1 MQPIDGVWDCG
12 NQFLKHI
19 CFRLN
24 ILGFLRFEEM
34 PSTMVC
40 RFRQKRLDYVPGQGQ
55 QGTKMIN
62 EAEKD
67 PQHNIIIKG
76 ARVHNLKN
84 MDVAIPKNKLVVVT
98 GMSGSGKSSL
108 AFDTLYAEGQ
118 RRYVESLSAYARQF
132 LGRMNKP
139 DVDYIKGI
147 APAIAIEQKVIT
159 SNPRSTV
166 GTSTEIYDYLK
177 LLFSRIGKTISPVS
191 GGIVKKDT
199 VTDVINFVMGQPN
212 ETQVTVLCPLHPHNN
227 RSLKEELAVLMQ
239 KGFVRVEYAGK
250 LSRIEDLLQDMS
262 IIDDGAWL
270 AAEVNGDASQISS
283 LKSQISS
290 VRIVI
295 DRISKNEEDETISR
309 LGDSAQT
316 AFFEGKGDCYV
327 RYKLPDNHKEE
338 ERFFCDRFELDGIR
352 FEEPNPNFFS
362 FNNPYGACKRCE
374 GYGKVIGIDE
384 DLVIPDKSKSVYE
397 GAIAPWRGEKMR
409 EWNDVLVKNALKFD
423 FPIHRQYNQ
432 LSEAQ
437 QRLLWKGNNHFR
449 GLDSFFKELEEQTY
463 KIQYRVML
471 SRYRGKTTCPECK
484 GSRLREDASYVK
496 ISGKSITDIVLMPLD
511 KALAFFS
518 ALELNETDVKI
529 GKRLLTEITNRL
541 LFLNDVGLRYLT
553 LNRLSNTLS
562 GGESQR
568 INLATSLGSS
578 LVGSIY
584 VLDEPSIGL
593 HPRDTQRLISVLKS
607 LRDVGN
613 TVLVVEHEEEIMK
626 AADHIIDIGPE
637 AGTHGGHLVFSGTY
651 DEIIKDDNSLTGRYL
666 SGKEQIAIPKTRR
679 KWNDFIEIKG
689 ARENNLKHV
698 SAKFPLGV
706 LTVVTGVSGS
716 GKTSLVKRILAPALQ
731 KVLGNY
737 NGEQTGAYDAIE
749 GDYQKVEQV
758 ELVDQNPIGRS
769 SRSNPVTYVKA
780 WDEIRNLYAGQARA
794 KAAGLKP
801 SAFSF
806 NVEGGRCDVCQGEGE
821 VKIEMQFMADI
832 YLTCETCG
840 GKRFKQHILDITYK
854 DKSVADVLS
863 MTIEEAIEFFAKE
876 PKIVNRIKPLMDVGL
891 GYVQLGQ
898 SSNTLSGGEAQR
910 IKLASFLVKGNNANK
925 TLFIFDEPTTGL
937 HFADIKKLLKSFDAL
952 LDQGN
957 TIIVIEHNMDVIKC
971 ADWII
976 DIGPEGGDNGGKVV
990 FEGVPEDLIKKAD
1003 SYTGAFLKER
1013 F

>member
-1 MQPIDGVWDCG
+1 
-12 NQFLKHI
+12 
-19 CFRLN
+19 
-24 ILGFLRFEEM
+24 
-34 PSTMVC
+34 
-40 RFRQKRLDYVPGQGQ
+40 
-55 QGTKMIN
+55 MIK

-67 PQHNIIIKG
+67 PQHHIIIKG

-118 RRYVESLSAYARQF
+118 RRYVESLSSYARQF

-177 LLFSRIGKTISPVS
+177 LLFSRIGKTISPIS
-191 GGIVKKDT
+191 GGVVKKDS
-199 VTDVINFVMGQPN
+199 VTDVINFIMTLSD
-212 ETQVTVLCPLHPHNN
+212 ETQVTILCPLYPHNN

-239 KGFVRVEYAGK
+239 KGFVRVEFKGK
-250 LSRIEDLLQDMS
+250 LSKIEDLLEDMS
-262 IIDDGAWL
+262 IVDDGSWL
-270 AAEVNGDASQISS
+270 VEEMETEAVKSEELKVKGKSGKAKAGSKKPEAES
-283 LKSQISS
+283 LTPNHKSPVP

-295 DRISKNEEDETISR
+295 DRISKNEEDETFSR
-309 LGDSAQT
+309 LGDSIQT

-327 RYKLPDNHKEE
+327 RYQESDSSPEGSATGSNEV

-352 FEEPNPNFFS
+352 FEEPTPNFFS
-362 FNNPYGACKRCE
+362 FNNPYGACKKCE

-409 EWNDVLVKNALKFD
+409 EWNDKLVKNALKFD

-432 LSEAQ
+432 LTEKE
-437 QRLLWKGNNHFR
+437 QRLLWTGNSYFS
-449 GLDSFFKELEEQTY
+449 GLDEFFKEMEAQTY

-484 GSRLREDASYVK
+484 GSRLRQDASYVK
-496 ISGKSITDIVLMPLD
+496 VNGKSITDVVLMALD
-511 KALAFFS
+511 KAEEFFKTI
-518 ALELNETDVKI
+518 ELNETDAKI
-529 GKRLLTEITNRL
+529 GKRLLMEITNRL
-541 LFLNDVGLRYLT
+541 VFLNDVGLGYLT

-637 AGTHGGHLVFSGTY
+637 AGTHGGNLIFSGTY

-666 SGKEQIAIPKTRR
+666 SGKEEIAIPQSRR

-698 SAKFPLGV
+698 DAKFPLGV

-731 KVLGNY
+731 KTLGNY
-737 NGEQTGAYDAIE
+737 NGEQTGSYDSIE
-749 GDYQKVEQV
+749 GDYQKIEQV

-780 WDEIRNLYAGQARA
+780 WDEIRNLFAAQPVS

-832 YLTCETCG
+832 FLTCEACG
-840 GKRFKQHILDITYK
+840 GKRFKQHILDVTYH
-854 DKSVADVLS
+854 DKNVSEVLGL
-863 MTIEEAIEFFAKE
+863 TIEEALEFFNKE
-876 PKIVNRIKPLMDVGL
+876 PKIIAKIKPLMDVGL

-910 IKLASFLVKGNNANK
+910 IKLASFLVKGNNTHK

-971 ADWII
+971 ADWVI
-976 DIGPEGGDNGGKVV
+976 DIGPEGGDYGGKVI
-990 FEGVPEDLIKKAD
+990 FEGVPESLIKEKK
-1003 SYTGAFLKER
+1003 SYTGQFLKER

>member
-1 MQPIDGVWDCG
+1 
-12 NQFLKHI
+12 
-19 CFRLN
+19 
-24 ILGFLRFEEM
+24 
-34 PSTMVC
+34 
-40 RFRQKRLDYVPGQGQ
+40 
-55 QGTKMIN
+55 MIK

-67 PQHNIIIKG
+67 PQKHIIIKG
-76 ARVHNLKN
+76 TRVHNLKN
-84 MDVAIPKNKLVVVT
+84 LDVAIPKNKLVVVT

-118 RRYVESLSAYARQF
+118 RRYVESLSSYARQF

-191 GGIVKKDT
+191 GNLVKKDS
-199 VTDVINFVMGQPN
+199 VTDVINFIMSLPAD
-212 ETQVTVLCPLHPHNN
+212 TQVTILCPLYPHNN

-239 KGFVRVEYAGK
+239 KGFVRVEYLQK
-250 LSRIEDLLQDMS
+250 LSKIETLLEDMS
-262 IIDDGAWL
+262 IVDDGQWL
-270 AAEVNGDASQISS
+270 KDEVKGEKGKVKGGREKATGESEVSVHQA
-283 LKSQISS
+283 

-295 DRISKNEEDETISR
+295 DRITKNEEDETYSR
-309 LGDSAQT
+309 LADSIQT

-327 RYKLPDNHKEE
+327 RYQEPDAEKET
-338 ERFFCDRFELDGIR
+338 ERFFCDRFELDGIK
-352 FEEPNPNFFS
+352 FEEPTANFFS

-384 DLVIPDKSKSVYE
+384 DLVIPDKSKSIYE

-409 EWNDVLVKNALKFD
+409 EWNDSLIKSALKFD

-432 LSEAQ
+432 LTEKE
-437 QRLLWKGNNHFR
+437 QRLLWTGNKYFR
-449 GLDSFFKELEEQTY
+449 GLDEFFKEMEAQTY

-484 GSRLREDASYVK
+484 GSRLRQDASYVK
-496 ISGKSITDIVLMPLD
+496 IDGKSITDVVLMPLD
-511 KALAFFS
+511 KALDFFS
-518 ALELNETDVKI
+518 NLKLNETDVTV
-529 GKRLLTEITNRL
+529 GKRLLMEITNRL
-541 LFLNDVGLRYLT
+541 SFLNDVGLSYLT

-593 HPRDTQRLISVLKS
+593 HPRDTQRLITVLKS

-626 AADHIIDIGPE
+626 AADHIIDIGPA
-637 AGTHGGHLVFSGTY
+637 AGTHGGELIFTGTY

-666 SGKEQIAIPKTRR
+666 SGKEEIAIPEHRR
-679 KWNDFIEIKG
+679 KWHDYIGIKG
-689 ARENNLKHV
+689 GRENNLQHV
-698 SAKFPLGV
+698 DAKFPLGV

-731 KVLGNY
+731 KTLGNY
-737 NGEQTGAYDAIE
+737 SGEQTGSYDSIE
-749 GDYQKVEQV
+749 GDYAKIEQV

-780 WDEIRNLYAGQARA
+780 WDEIRNLYAAQPAS

-832 YLTCETCG
+832 FLTCETCG
-840 GKRFKQHILDITYK
+840 GKRFKQHILDITYNEK
-854 DKSVADVLS
+854 NVSEVLE
-863 MTIEEAIEFFAKE
+863 MTIDEGLEFFKKE
-876 PKIVNRIKPLMDVGL
+876 PKIIAKIKPLVDVGL

-910 IKLASFLVKGNNANK
+910 IKLASFLVKGNNTHK

-937 HFADIKKLLKSFDAL
+937 HFEDIKKLLKSFDAL
-952 LDQGN
+952 LDHGN

-971 ADWII
+971 ADWVI
-976 DIGPEGGDNGGKVV
+976 DIGPEGGDKGGKVV
-990 FEGVPEDLIKKAD
+990 FEGLPEDLIKVKD
-1003 SYTGAFLKER
+1003 SYTGKFLKER
-1013 F
+1013 FGAAK

>member
-1 MQPIDGVWDCG
+1 M
-12 NQFLKHI
+12 
-19 CFRLN
+19 
-24 ILGFLRFEEM
+24 
-34 PSTMVC
+34 SA
-40 RFRQKRLDYVPGQGQ
+40 
-55 QGTKMIN
+55 

-67 PQHNIIIKG
+67 PQKNIIIKG

-84 MDVAIPKNKLVVVT
+84 MDVAIPKNQLVVVT

-118 RRYVESLSAYARQF
+118 RRYVESLSSYARQF

-177 LLFSRIGKTISPVS
+177 LLYSRIGKTYSPVS
-191 GGIVKKDT
+191 GGVVKKDS
-199 VTDVINFVMGQPN
+199 VTDVINFIMALPDD
-212 ETQVTVLCPLHPHNN
+212 TQVTILAPLHPHND

-239 KGFVRVEYAGK
+239 KGFVRVEFHGK
-250 LSRIEDLLQDMS
+250 IERIESVLEDESIDNGS
-262 IIDDGAWL
+262 WIIDH
-270 AAEVNGDASQISS
+270 SS
-283 LKSQISS
+283 KSKNHELSTMNYEP
-290 VRIVI
+290 VRIVV
-295 DRISKNEEDETISR
+295 DRVTKNNEDETISR
-309 LGDSAQT
+309 LGDSIQT

-327 RYKLPDNHKEE
+327 RYIDGEE
-338 ERFFCDRFELDGIR
+338 EKEHFFCDRFELDDIK
-352 FEEPNPNFFS
+352 FEEPTPNFFS

-384 DLVIPDKSKSVYE
+384 DLVIPDKSKTIYE

-409 EWNDVLVKNALKFD
+409 EWNDELVKNSLKFD

-432 LSEAQ
+432 LTEKE
-437 QRLLWKGNNHFR
+437 QRLLWTGNKYFR
-449 GLDSFFKELEEQTY
+449 GLDEFFKEMEAQTY

-471 SRYRGKTTCPECK
+471 SRYRGKTTCPDCK
-484 GSRLREDASYVK
+484 GSRLRQDASYVK
-496 ISGKSITDIVLMPLD
+496 IDGKSITDVVLMPLD
-511 KALAFFS
+511 KALEFFNTIV
-518 ALELNETDVKI
+518 LNENDTKV
-529 GKRLLTEITNRL
+529 GKRLLMEITNRL
-541 LFLNDVGLRYLT
+541 VFLNDVGLSYLT

-593 HPRDTQRLISVLKS
+593 HPRDTQRLIGVLKS

-626 AADHIIDIGPE
+626 AADHIIDIGPA
-637 AGTHGGHLVFSGTY
+637 AGTHGGELIFSGTY
-651 DEIIKDDNSLTGRYL
+651 NDIIKDKNSLTGKYL
-666 SGKEQIAIPKTRR
+666 SGEEEISIPATRR
-679 KWNDFIEIKG
+679 KWHDFIEIKG
-689 ARENNLKHV
+689 ARENNLQHV
-698 SAKFPLGV
+698 TAKFPLGV

-731 KVLGNY
+731 KALGNY
-737 NGEQTGAYDAIE
+737 SGEQTGSYDSID
-749 GDYQKVEQV
+749 GDYQKIEQV
-758 ELVDQNPIGRS
+758 EMVDQNPIGRS

-780 WDEIRNLYAGQARA
+780 WDEIRNLYAAQPAA

-832 YLTCETCG
+832 FLTCEACDG
-840 GKRFKQHILDITYK
+840 HRFKQHILDVTYNEK
-854 DKSVADVLS
+854 NVAEVLHL
-863 MTIEEAIEFFAKE
+863 TIDEALEFFAKE
-876 PKIVNRIKPLMDVGL
+876 PKIIAKIKPLVDVGL

-910 IKLASFLVKGNNANK
+910 IKLASFLVKGNNTAK

-952 LDQGN
+952 LDHGN

-971 ADWII
+971 ADWVI
-976 DIGPEGGDNGGKVV
+976 DIGPEGGDRGGKVV
-990 FEGVPEDLIKKAD
+990 FEGVPEDLIKEKN
-1003 SYTGAFLKER
+1003 SYTGKFLKER

>member
-1 MQPIDGVWDCG
+1 
-12 NQFLKHI
+12 
-19 CFRLN
+19 
-24 ILGFLRFEEM
+24 
-34 PSTMVC
+34 
-40 RFRQKRLDYVPGQGQ
+40 
-55 QGTKMIN
+55 MIK

-67 PQHNIIIKG
+67 PQKHIIIKG
-76 ARVHNLKN
+76 TRVHNLKN
-84 MDVAIPKNKLVVVT
+84 LDVAIPKNKLVVVT

-118 RRYVESLSAYARQF
+118 RRYVESLSSYARQF

-177 LLFSRIGKTISPVS
+177 LLFSRIGKTISPIS
-191 GGIVKKDT
+191 GNLVKKDS
-199 VTDVINFVMGQPN
+199 VTDVINFIMSLPAD
-212 ETQVTVLCPLHPHNN
+212 TQVTILCPLYPHNN

-239 KGFVRVEYAGK
+239 KGFVRVEYLQK
-250 LSRIEDLLQDMS
+250 LSKIETLLEDMS
-262 IIDDGAWL
+262 IVDDGAWL
-270 AAEVNGDASQISS
+270 KEEVKDELKVKSS
-283 LKSQISS
+283 KAKGKKADVEPVTDNPQHIMQA

-295 DRISKNEEDETISR
+295 DRITKNEEDETVSR
-309 LGDSAQT
+309 LGDSIQT

-327 RYKLPDNHKEE
+327 RYQEPDAEKET
-338 ERFFCDRFELDGIR
+338 ERFFCDRFELDGIK
-352 FEEPNPNFFS
+352 FEEPTANFFS

-384 DLVIPDKSKSVYE
+384 DLVIPDKSKSIYE
-397 GAIAPWRGEKMR
+397 AAIAPWRGEKMR
-409 EWNDVLVKNALKFD
+409 EWNDNLIKNALQFD

-432 LSEAQ
+432 LTEKE
-437 QRLLWKGNNHFR
+437 QRLLWTGNKYFR
-449 GLDSFFKELEEQTY
+449 GLDEFFAEMEAQTY

-484 GSRLREDASYVK
+484 GSRLRQDASYVK
-496 ISGKSITDIVLMPLD
+496 IDGKSITDVVLMPLD
-511 KALAFFS
+511 KALDFFS
-518 ALELNETDVKI
+518 NLKLNETDTTV
-529 GKRLLTEITNRL
+529 GKRLLMEITNRL
-541 LFLNDVGLRYLT
+541 LFLNDVGLSYLT

-593 HPRDTQRLISVLKS
+593 HPRDTQRLITVLKS

-626 AADHIIDIGPE
+626 AADHIIDIGPA
-637 AGTHGGHLVFSGTY
+637 AGTHGGELIFSGTY
-651 DEIIKDDNSLTGRYL
+651 DQIIKDDNSLTGRYL
-666 SGKEQIAIPKTRR
+666 SGKEEIEIPTHRR
-679 KWNDFIEIKG
+679 KWHDYIGIKG
-689 ARENNLKHV
+689 GRENNLQHV
-698 SAKFPLGV
+698 DAKFPLGV

-731 KVLGNY
+731 KTLGNY
-737 NGEQTGAYDAIE
+737 SGEQTGSYDSIE
-749 GDYQKVEQV
+749 GDYAKIEQV
-758 ELVDQNPIGRS
+758 EMVDQNPIGRS

-780 WDEIRNLYAGQARA
+780 WDEIRNLYAAQPAS

-832 YLTCETCG
+832 FLTCETCG
-840 GKRFKQHILDITYK
+840 GKRFKQHILDITYL
-854 DKSVADVLS
+854 DKNVSEVLE
-863 MTIEEAIEFFAKE
+863 MTIDEGLEFFKKE
-876 PKIVNRIKPLMDVGL
+876 PKIIAKIKPLVDVGL

-910 IKLASFLVKGNNANK
+910 IKLASFLVKGNNTHK

-937 HFADIKKLLKSFDAL
+937 HFEDIKKLLKSFDAL
-952 LDQGN
+952 LDHGN

-971 ADWII
+971 ADWVI
-976 DIGPEGGDNGGKVV
+976 DIGPEGGDKGGKVM
-990 FEGVPEDLIKKAD
+990 FEGLPEDLIKVKD
-1003 SYTGAFLKER
+1003 SYTGEFLKER
-1013 F
+1013 FDSAK

>member
-1 MQPIDGVWDCG
+1 M
-12 NQFLKHI
+12 
-19 CFRLN
+19 
-24 ILGFLRFEEM
+24 
-34 PSTMVC
+34 
-40 RFRQKRLDYVPGQGQ
+40 
-55 QGTKMIN
+55 N
-62 EAEKD
+62 ELEKD
-67 PQHNIIIKG
+67 PQKNIIIKG

-84 MDVAIPKNKLVVVT
+84 MDVAIPKNKLVVIT

-118 RRYVESLSAYARQF
+118 RRYVESLSSYARQF

-177 LLFSRIGKTISPVS
+177 LLYSRIGKTYSPIS
-191 GGIVKKDT
+191 GNIVKKDS
-199 VTDVINFVMGQPN
+199 VTDVINFIMALPTD
-212 ETQVTVLCPLHPHNN
+212 TQVTLLCPLYPHND

-239 KGFVRVEYAGK
+239 KGFVRVEYQQK
-250 LSRIEDLLQDMS
+250 LSRIETLLEDTS
-262 IIDDGAWL
+262 IVDDGSWL
-270 AAEVNGDASQISS
+270 IEEIEAGSRKQEETNHQSPITTFHA
-283 LKSQISS
+283 

-295 DRISKNEEDETISR
+295 DRITKNDEDETISR
-309 LGDSAQT
+309 LGDSVQT
-316 AFFEGKGDCYV
+316 AFFEGKGDCFV
-327 RYKLPDNHKEE
+327 RYMVPATDIEQ
-338 ERFFCDRFELDGIR
+338 ERFFCDRFELDGMR
-352 FEEPNPNFFS
+352 FEEPSPNFFS

-384 DLVIPDKSKSVYE
+384 DLVIPDKSKSIYE

-409 EWNDVLVKNALKFD
+409 EWNDQLIKHSLSFD

-432 LSEAQ
+432 LTEKQ
-437 QRLLWKGNNHFR
+437 QRLLWEGNKYFR
-449 GLDSFFKELEEQTY
+449 GLDEFFKEMEAQTY

-484 GSRLREDASYVK
+484 GSRLRQDAAYVK
-496 ISGKSITDIVLMPLD
+496 INGKSITDIVLMALD
-511 KALAFFS
+511 KALAFFNTI
-518 ALELNETDVKI
+518 ELNENDTKI
-529 GKRLLTEITNRL
+529 GKRLLMEITNRL
-541 LFLNDVGLRYLT
+541 SFLNDVGLSYLT

-578 LVGSIY
+578 LVGSVY

-593 HPRDTQRLISVLKS
+593 HPRDTQRLITVLKS

-626 AADHIIDIGPE
+626 AADHIIDIGPA
-637 AGTHGGHLVFSGTY
+637 AGTHGGELIFSGTY
-651 DEIIKDDNSLTGRYL
+651 NEIIKDNNSLTGRYL
-666 SGKEQIAIPKTRR
+666 SGKEEIAIPAIRR
-679 KWNDFIEIKG
+679 KWHDFIEIKG

-698 SAKFPLGV
+698 DAKFPLGV

-737 NGEQTGAYDAIE
+737 SGEQTGSYDSID
-749 GDYQKVEQV
+749 GDYAKIEQV
-758 ELVDQNPIGRS
+758 EMVDQNPIGRS

-780 WDEIRNLYAGQARA
+780 WDEIRNLYAGQAVS

-832 YLTCETCG
+832 FLKCEACD
-840 GKRFKQHILDITYK
+840 GKRFKQHILDVTYNEK
-854 DKSVADVLS
+854 NVSDVLS
-863 MTIEEAIEFFAKE
+863 MTIDEALEFFAKE
-876 PKIVNRIKPLMDVGL
+876 PKILAKIKPLVEVGL

-910 IKLASFLVKGNNANK
+910 IKLASFLVKGNNTHK

-937 HFADIKKLLKSFDAL
+937 HFADIKKLLRSFDAL
-952 LDQGN
+952 LEHGN

-971 ADWII
+971 ADWVI
-976 DIGPEGGDNGGKVV
+976 DIGPEGGDNGGKVI
-990 FEGVPEDLIKKAD
+990 FEGLPEDLIEQKD
-1003 SYTGAFLKER
+1003 SYTGKFLKGR